1 MEPKNFKVARLHDRS
16 RKKRL
21 ADSKSDS
28 SGLSEERVT
37 EQLRL
42 AQQALAQIRES
53 VIITDTQ
60 IEEPGPSIVYVNRAF
75 TLMTG
80 YRPEEVIGKNPGFL
94 QGPKTARLTLE
105 GWRAQLAKG
114 ESCEGEDIH
123 YRKDGSEFHTD
134 SYIEPLRDETGRA
147 RYFIA
152 VQRDVTQRRLLD
164 KQLLQT
170 QRLEAIG
177 RLAGN
182 IARDLDNVLTPIVI
196 GSDSLQRKTTDP
208 AASLL
213 LTLLDESARRG
224 VGLVK
229 QILSLAK
236 GINSNGQTLARDG
249 AGRSVLIMA
258 GETAISELLR
268 ETLANTGYK
277 VVTAASSAE
286 ARDRLDGTAPDVA
299 LANLMAPYE
308 SNGSIVRELHS
319 RHPQLPVI
327 VISDLPSDEIKKLAP
342 EVCAVLRKPF
352 TLENLLVAVH
362 QALAPLSR

>member
-1 MEPKNFKVARLHDRS
+1 MESKNFKVARLHDRS
-16 RKKRL
+16 RKKHSTE
-21 ADSKSDS
+21 AKSGFAGS
-28 SGLSEERVT
+28 SDDRAT

-60 IEEPGPSIVYVNRAF
+60 IEEPGPAIVYVNRAF

-80 YRPEEVIGKNPGFL
+80 YRADEIIGKNPGLL
-94 QGPKTARLTLE
+94 QGPKTTRLTLE
-105 GWRAQLAKG
+105 GWRAQLGKG
-114 ESCEGEDIH
+114 EPCEGEDIH

-170 QRLEAIG
+170 ERLETMG
-177 RLAGN
+177 RLARN
-182 IARDLDNVLTPIVI
+182 IGHDLDNVFAPILI
-196 GSDSLQRKTTDP
+196 GTDSLQRKTSDP
-208 AASLL
+208 AASLV
-213 LTLLDESARRG
+213 LTLLEESARRG
-224 VGLVK
+224 VALVQ

-236 GINSNGQTLARDG
+236 GTNGNGQTLARDG
-249 AGRSVLIMA
+249 AGRSILIVT

-268 ETLANTGYK
+268 ETLANTGYH

-286 ARDRLDGTAPDVA
+286 VRDRLNGIAPDVA
-299 LANLMAPYE
+299 LAGLMVPDE

-327 VISDLPSDEIKKLAP
+327 VISDLSSDEIKQLAP
-342 EVCAVLRKPF
+342 AACAVLRKPF

-362 QALAPLSR
+362 QALAPISR